1 MFIEKEIANAMTVQ
15 ALLEAIGE
23 EAIEFG
29 QACYKKARK
38 LRGESPTSTTFE
50 EIEDEIGKEWGDLVA
65 VMCTAEIKGLFPQV
79 PEDHVQNK
87 YKRWYDRLVEA
98 GLIKSVKARK

>member
-1 MFIEKEIANAMTVQ
+1 MVGPPGSGKSMLAKRLPSILPDM
-15 ALLEAIGE
+15 
-23 EAIEFG
+23 
-29 QACYKKARK
+29 
-38 LRGESPTSTTFE
+38 TFE

-87 YKRWYDRLVEA
+87 YKRWYERLVEA

>member
-1 MFIEKEIANAMTVQ
+1 MGIEQEIADAMTVP

-23 EAIEFG
+23 EALEFG

-38 LRGESPTSTTFE
+38 LRGESPTNMTFE
-50 EIEDEIGKEWGDLVA
+50 EIEEEIGGEWGDLVA
-65 VMCTAEIKGLFPQV
+65 VLCIAERKGLFPQV
-79 PEDHVQNK
+79 PAEYVKGKNQ
-87 YKRWYDRLVEA
+87 RWHERLVKA